1 MTCEFR
7 LQEADVPPSY
17 NLGLKDSSGVV
28 DDKVFESLEISN
40 AVCFCCSPVICTL
53 CMKIQPLN
61 AGMEGLLNKVFDGMF
76 EPLCF
81 CSLEVSHKLQM
92 WFGSRIRMI
101 DKVFGVSPLLQGCK
115 RFRFIFL
122 VRYYDR

>member
-81 CSLEVSHKLQM
+81 CSLEVDLSYDDGTVLSTYA
-92 WFGSRIRMI
+92 FICTTGLNTAL
-101 DKVFGVSPLLQGCK
+101 LLQPWMP
-115 RFRFIFL
+115 
-122 VRYYDR
+122 